1 MLHGLTGRRT
11 YGVLPFQHGLGI
23 DEEDGLRVS
32 LRGAVRESVVAPP
45 VGDDVLRVAVCA
57 VPLMSNF
64 TDVDALAAE
73 PGVVVRFVDRA
84 EELVDA
90 DLVVVPG
97 TRGTVRALRW
107 LRERGLADALARRAA
122 EGRPV
127 LGICGGFQV
136 LGEHIEDDV
145 ESREGSVAGLGLL
158 PVRVRFAREKTLA
171 RPVGEALGEPVEGY
185 EIHHGVAEVAGGE
198 AFLDGCRVGEMWGTH
213 WHGSLESD
221 GFRRRFLAGWRGRPA
236 PLRPRARTSF
246 AALREE
252 QLDLLGDLIEEH
264 ADTDALLSLIEK
276 GAPAGLPFIAPGAPV
291 TGGPGTR
298 PRPPRPLPERSFECH
313 HAPRH
318 QGGPVST
325 PYPFT
330 ALVGQDDL
338 RLALLLNAVSPA
350 VGGVLVRGEK
360 GTAKSTAVRALSALL
375 PEVPVVAGCRF
386 SLRPGRRRP
395 ELPRR
400 PARGGRRAARPAR
413 MVELPVGASEDRLVG
428 ALDIERA
435 LAEGVKAF
443 EPGLLA
449 DAHRGILYVDEVN
462 LLHDHLVDLLLDAAA
477 MGASY
482 VEREG
487 VSVRHAA
494 RFLLVGTMNPE
505 EGELRPQLLD
515 RFGLTV
521 EVAASRE
528 TDQRVEVVRRRL
540 AHDDDPEA
548 FAGRWADEEAA
559 LRDRVVAARALLPQV
574 VLGDGA
580 LRQIAATCAAFEVD
594 GMRADIVMAR
604 TATALAA
611 WAGRTDVR
619 SEDVRQAALL
629 ALPHRRRRNPFDAP
643 GLDEDKLDETL
654 DEARE
659 DDAPEPPGSPEPPE
673 GDDDPDGGPGGG
685 GGQPPADGG
694 PDSPGLPPQQSRDQ
708 AEDRNQGEG
717 AGQEDAPAPQAPAA
731 GGPGEQGAV
740 SAAEPFRTRMLSV
753 PGIGEGAAGR
763 RSRARTEHGRT
774 TGSRRPRGALTK
786 LHLAA
791 TVQAA
796 APHQRARG
804 RSGTGLVVRRDDL
817 RQATREG
824 REGNLVLFVVDAS
837 GSMAAR
843 QRMSAVKGAVLS
855 LLLDAYQRRDKVGLV
870 TFRGSAAEV
879 ALPPTSSVDAA
890 AARLETLPT
899 GGRTPL
905 AAGLLRAH
913 DVLRVER
920 LRDAARRP
928 LLVVV
933 TDGRATGG
941 VEPVAQAG
949 RAARLFA
956 ADGVASV
963 VVDCESGYV
972 RLGLAGQLAGELGG
986 TAVTLDEL
994 RADSIAGLVKDVQ
1007 GHGNHSRKA
1016 A

>member
-1 MLHGLTGRRT
+1 M
-11 YGVLPFQHGLGI
+11 
-23 DEEDGLRVS
+23 
-32 LRGAVRESVVAPP
+32 
-45 VGDDVLRVAVCA
+45 
-57 VPLMSNF
+57 
-64 TDVDALAAE
+64 
-73 PGVVVRFVDRA
+73 
-84 EELVDA
+84 
-90 DLVVVPG
+90 
-97 TRGTVRALRW
+97 
-107 LRERGLADALARRAA
+107 
-122 EGRPV
+122 
-127 LGICGGFQV
+127 
-136 LGEHIEDDV
+136 
-145 ESREGSVAGLGLL
+145 
-158 PVRVRFAREKTLA
+158 
-171 RPVGEALGEPVEGY
+171 
-185 EIHHGVAEVAGGE
+185 
-198 AFLDGCRVGEMWGTH
+198 
-213 WHGSLESD
+213 
-221 GFRRRFLAGWRGRPA
+221 
-236 PLRPRARTSF
+236 
-246 AALREE
+246 
-252 QLDLLGDLIEEH
+252 
-264 ADTDALLSLIEK
+264 
-276 GAPAGLPFIAPGAPV
+276 
-291 TGGPGTR
+291 
-298 PRPPRPLPERSFECH
+298 
-313 HAPRH
+313 
-318 QGGPVST
+318 ST
-325 PYPFT
+325 PFPFT
-330 ALVGQDDL
+330 AVVGQDDL

-375 PEVPVVAGCRF
+375 PAVDVVAGCRF
-386 SLRPGRRRP
+386 SCDPAAPDPACPDGPHNPPGAF
-395 ELPRR
+395 ES
-400 PARGGRRAARPAR
+400 RPAR

-528 TDQRVEVVRRRL
+528 PDQRVEVVRRRL
-540 AHDDDPEA
+540 AYDDDPA
-548 FAGRWADEEAA
+548 GFAARWAGEEAA
-559 LRDRVVAARALLPQV
+559 VRQRIVAARELLPSV
-574 VLGDGA
+574 RLGDGA

-611 WAGRTDVR
+611 WAGRTEVLA
-619 SEDVRQAALL
+619 EDVRQAALL

-643 GLDEDKLDETL
+643 GLDEDKLDQTL
-654 DEARE
+654 EEFSGEDEN
-659 DDAPEPPGSPEPPE
+659 DSG
-673 GDDDPDGGPGGG
+673 DDPDPDGPGGG
-685 GGQPPADGG
+685 GGQPAPDDGG
-694 PDSPGLPPQQSRDQ
+694 PQGGDTAGRPEAGADGEPQTPG
-708 AEDRNQGEG
+708 GT
-717 AGQEDAPAPQAPAA
+717 
-731 GGPGEQGAV
+731 PGEQAPV
-740 SAAEPFRTRMLSV
+740 RAAEPFRTRVLSV

-774 TGSRRPRGALTK
+774 TGARRPRGGLTK

-804 RSGTGLVVRRDDL
+804 RSGPGLVIRRDDL
-817 RQATREG
+817 RQAAREG

-870 TFRGSAAEV
+870 TFRGAAAEV

-890 AARLETLPT
+890 AARLESLPT

-920 LRDAARRP
+920 LRDPARRA
-928 LLVVV
+928 LVVVV

-941 VEPVAQAG
+941 PEPVALAG

-963 VVDCESGYV
+963 VVDCESGPV

-1007 GHGNHSRKA
+1007 GRSRRA

>member
-1 MLHGLTGRRT
+1 M
-11 YGVLPFQHGLGI
+11 
-23 DEEDGLRVS
+23 
-32 LRGAVRESVVAPP
+32 
-45 VGDDVLRVAVCA
+45 
-57 VPLMSNF
+57 
-64 TDVDALAAE
+64 
-73 PGVVVRFVDRA
+73 
-84 EELVDA
+84 
-90 DLVVVPG
+90 
-97 TRGTVRALRW
+97 
-107 LRERGLADALARRAA
+107 
-122 EGRPV
+122 
-127 LGICGGFQV
+127 
-136 LGEHIEDDV
+136 
-145 ESREGSVAGLGLL
+145 
-158 PVRVRFAREKTLA
+158 
-171 RPVGEALGEPVEGY
+171 
-185 EIHHGVAEVAGGE
+185 
-198 AFLDGCRVGEMWGTH
+198 
-213 WHGSLESD
+213 
-221 GFRRRFLAGWRGRPA
+221 
-236 PLRPRARTSF
+236 
-246 AALREE
+246 
-252 QLDLLGDLIEEH
+252 
-264 ADTDALLSLIEK
+264 
-276 GAPAGLPFIAPGAPV
+276 
-291 TGGPGTR
+291 
-298 PRPPRPLPERSFECH
+298 
-313 HAPRH
+313 
-318 QGGPVST
+318 ST
-325 PYPFT
+325 PFPFT
-330 ALVGQDDL
+330 AVVGQDDL

-360 GTAKSTAVRALSALL
+360 GTAKSTAVRALAALMPAL
-375 PEVPVVAGCRF
+375 DVVSGCRF
-386 SLRPGRRRP
+386 SCDPDSPDPACPDGPHEPGAF
-395 ELPRR
+395 ET
-400 PARGGRRAARPAR
+400 RPAR

-528 TDQRVEVVRRRL
+528 PDQRVEVVRRRL
-540 AHDDDPEA
+540 AYDDDPA
-548 FAGRWADEEAA
+548 GFAERWADEESAV
-559 LRDRVVAARALLPQV
+559 RGRIVAARKLLPSV
-574 VLGDGA
+574 RLGDGA

-611 WAGRTDVR
+611 WAGRTDVLA
-619 SEDVRQAALL
+619 EDVRQAALL

-643 GLDEDKLDETL
+643 GLDEDKLDDTL
-654 DEARE
+654 EEFAGPDDE
-659 DDAPEPPGSPEPPE
+659 
-673 GDDDPDGGPGGG
+673 DPDPDPDGPGGG
-685 GGQPPADGG
+685 DGG
-694 PDSPGLPPQQSRDQ
+694 GDGGEPPRSDGDGPQGDDTAAPPETDDSPAG
-708 AEDRNQGEG
+708 AESGEG
-717 AGQEDAPAPQAPAA
+717 GESRPAGSGA
-731 GGPGEQGAV
+731 GEQSAV
-740 SAAEPFRTRMLSV
+740 RAAEPFRTKVLSV

-774 TGSRRPRGALTK
+774 TGARRPRGTLTK

-791 TVQAA
+791 TVMAA
-796 APHQRARG
+796 APHQRQRG
-804 RSGTGLVVRRDDL
+804 RSGRGLVVRRDDL

-870 TFRGSAAEV
+870 SFRGTAADL

-890 AARLETLPT
+890 AVRLESLPT

-905 AAGLLRAH
+905 AAGLLKAH

-920 LRDAARRP
+920 LRDPARRA
-928 LLVVV
+928 LVVVV

-941 VEPVAQAG
+941 PEPVALAG

-956 ADGVASV
+956 AESIASV
-963 VVDCESGYV
+963 VVDCESGPV

-986 TAVTLDEL
+986 SAVTLDEL
-994 RADSIAGLVKDVQ
+994 RADSIAGLVRDVQ
-1007 GHGNHSRKA
+1007 GTSRRA

>member
-1 MLHGLTGRRT
+1 M
-11 YGVLPFQHGLGI
+11 
-23 DEEDGLRVS
+23 
-32 LRGAVRESVVAPP
+32 
-45 VGDDVLRVAVCA
+45 
-57 VPLMSNF
+57 
-64 TDVDALAAE
+64 
-73 PGVVVRFVDRA
+73 
-84 EELVDA
+84 
-90 DLVVVPG
+90 
-97 TRGTVRALRW
+97 
-107 LRERGLADALARRAA
+107 
-122 EGRPV
+122 
-127 LGICGGFQV
+127 
-136 LGEHIEDDV
+136 
-145 ESREGSVAGLGLL
+145 
-158 PVRVRFAREKTLA
+158 
-171 RPVGEALGEPVEGY
+171 
-185 EIHHGVAEVAGGE
+185 
-198 AFLDGCRVGEMWGTH
+198 
-213 WHGSLESD
+213 
-221 GFRRRFLAGWRGRPA
+221 
-236 PLRPRARTSF
+236 
-246 AALREE
+246 
-252 QLDLLGDLIEEH
+252 
-264 ADTDALLSLIEK
+264 
-276 GAPAGLPFIAPGAPV
+276 
-291 TGGPGTR
+291 
-298 PRPPRPLPERSFECH
+298 
-313 HAPRH
+313 
-318 QGGPVST
+318 ST
-325 PYPFT
+325 PFPFT
-330 ALVGQDDL
+330 AVVGQDDL

-360 GTAKSTAVRALSALL
+360 GTAKSTAVRALSVLL
-375 PEVPVVAGCRF
+375 PEVAVVPGCRF
-386 SLRPGRRRP
+386 SCAPAAPDPACPDGPHERGPG
-395 ELPRR
+395 
-400 PARGGRRAARPAR
+400 AQRPAR

-428 ALDIERA
+428 SLDIERA
-435 LAEGVKAF
+435 LSEGVKAF

-494 RFLLVGTMNPE
+494 KFLLVGTMNPE

-528 TDQRVEVVRRRL
+528 PDQRVEVVRRRL
-540 AHDDDPEA
+540 AYDDDPEGFVA
-548 FAGRWADEEAA
+548 RWADEESAV
-559 LRDRVVAARALLPQV
+559 RQRVVAARELLPSV
-574 VLGDGA
+574 RLGDAA

-611 WAGRTDVR
+611 WAGRTEVLA
-619 SEDVRQAALL
+619 EDVRQAALL

-643 GLDEDKLDETL
+643 GLDENKLDETL
-654 DEARE
+654 EE
-659 DDAPEPPGSPEPPE
+659 FSGE
-673 GDDDPDGGPGGG
+673 GDGDGDGSDDDNTDPDPDPDDHGPGGG
-685 GGQPPADGG
+685 GGQPTPDDGG
-694 PDSPGLPPQQSRDQ
+694 PRDGDEAAQ
-708 AEDRNQGEG
+708 PEAGEG
-717 AGQEDAPAPQAPAA
+717 GAPQPSPSGAGERQPARA
-731 GGPGEQGAV
+731 
-740 SAAEPFRTRMLSV
+740 SEPFRTKVLSV

-774 TGSRRPRGALTK
+774 TGARRPQGALTK
-786 LHLAA
+786 LHLTA

-804 RSGTGLVVRRDDL
+804 RSGPGLVVRRDDL

-870 TFRGSAAEV
+870 TFRGAGAEV

-890 AARLETLPT
+890 AVRLESLPT

-920 LRDAARRP
+920 LRDVHRRP
-928 LLVVV
+928 LVVVV

-941 VEPVAQAG
+941 PEPVALAG

-956 ADGVASV
+956 ADGTASV
-963 VVDCESGYV
+963 VVDCESGPV
-972 RLGLAGQLAGELGG
+972 RLGLAGKLAGELDGV
-986 TAVTLDEL
+986 AVTLDEL
-994 RADSIAGLVKDVQ
+994 RADALAGLVRDVR
-1007 GHGNHSRKA
+1007 GTSSRRA

>member
-1 MLHGLTGRRT
+1 MTT
-11 YGVLPFQHGLGI
+11 PF
-23 DEEDGLRVS
+23 
-32 LRGAVRESVVAPP
+32 
-45 VGDDVLRVAVCA
+45 
-57 VPLMSNF
+57 
-64 TDVDALAAE
+64 
-73 PGVVVRFVDRA
+73 
-84 EELVDA
+84 
-90 DLVVVPG
+90 
-97 TRGTVRALRW
+97 
-107 LRERGLADALARRAA
+107 
-122 EGRPV
+122 
-127 LGICGGFQV
+127 
-136 LGEHIEDDV
+136 
-145 ESREGSVAGLGLL
+145 
-158 PVRVRFAREKTLA
+158 
-171 RPVGEALGEPVEGY
+171 
-185 EIHHGVAEVAGGE
+185 
-198 AFLDGCRVGEMWGTH
+198 
-213 WHGSLESD
+213 
-221 GFRRRFLAGWRGRPA
+221 
-236 PLRPRARTSF
+236 
-246 AALREE
+246 
-252 QLDLLGDLIEEH
+252 
-264 ADTDALLSLIEK
+264 
-276 GAPAGLPFIAPGAPV
+276 
-291 TGGPGTR
+291 
-298 PRPPRPLPERSFECH
+298 
-313 HAPRH
+313 
-318 QGGPVST
+318 
-325 PYPFT
+325 PFT
-330 ALVGQDDL
+330 AVVGQDDL

-375 PEVPVVAGCRF
+375 PEVSVVAGCRF
-386 SLRPGRRRP
+386 SCDPAAPDPGCPDGPHEAGTGASRPS
-395 ELPRR
+395 
-400 PARGGRRAARPAR
+400 R

-487 VSVRHAA
+487 VSVRHASK
-494 RFLLVGTMNPE
+494 FLLVGTMNPE

-528 TDQRVEVVRRRL
+528 PDQRVEVVRRRL
-540 AHDDDPEA
+540 AYDDDPA
-548 FAGRWADEEAA
+548 GFAAGWADEEAA
-559 LRDRVVAARALLPQV
+559 VRQRIVAARELLPSV
-574 VLGDGA
+574 RLGDGA

-604 TATALAA
+604 TAVALAA
-611 WAGRTDVR
+611 WAGRTDVLA
-619 SEDVRQAALL
+619 EDVRQAALL

-643 GLDEDKLDETL
+643 GLDEDRLDETL
-654 DEARE
+654 EEFGGPD
-659 DDAPEPPGSPEPPE
+659 
-673 GDDDPDGGPGGG
+673 DDDPDPDPGPDGPGGG
-685 GGQPPADGG
+685 SGQPE
-694 PDSPGLPPQQSRDQ
+694 PD
-708 AEDRNQGEG
+708 
-717 AGQEDAPAPQAPAA
+717 DAPQGDGDTAA
-731 GGPGEQGAV
+731 RPEAGEDGRPHASGGGEHSPVRA
-740 SAAEPFRTRMLSV
+740 SEPFRAKVLSV

-774 TGSRRPRGALTK
+774 TGARRPRGALTK

-804 RSGTGLVVRRDDL
+804 RSGPGLVVRRDDL

-913 DVLRVER
+913 EVLRVER
-920 LRDAARRP
+920 LRDPARRA
-928 LLVVV
+928 LVVLV

-941 VEPVAQAG
+941 PEPVALAG

-963 VVDCESGYV
+963 VVDCESGPV

-1007 GHGNHSRKA
+1007 RRA

>member
-1 MLHGLTGRRT
+1 M
-11 YGVLPFQHGLGI
+11 
-23 DEEDGLRVS
+23 
-32 LRGAVRESVVAPP
+32 
-45 VGDDVLRVAVCA
+45 
-57 VPLMSNF
+57 
-64 TDVDALAAE
+64 
-73 PGVVVRFVDRA
+73 
-84 EELVDA
+84 
-90 DLVVVPG
+90 
-97 TRGTVRALRW
+97 
-107 LRERGLADALARRAA
+107 
-122 EGRPV
+122 
-127 LGICGGFQV
+127 
-136 LGEHIEDDV
+136 
-145 ESREGSVAGLGLL
+145 
-158 PVRVRFAREKTLA
+158 
-171 RPVGEALGEPVEGY
+171 
-185 EIHHGVAEVAGGE
+185 
-198 AFLDGCRVGEMWGTH
+198 
-213 WHGSLESD
+213 
-221 GFRRRFLAGWRGRPA
+221 
-236 PLRPRARTSF
+236 
-246 AALREE
+246 
-252 QLDLLGDLIEEH
+252 
-264 ADTDALLSLIEK
+264 
-276 GAPAGLPFIAPGAPV
+276 
-291 TGGPGTR
+291 
-298 PRPPRPLPERSFECH
+298 
-313 HAPRH
+313 
-318 QGGPVST
+318 ST
-325 PYPFT
+325 PFPFT
-330 ALVGQDDL
+330 AVVGQDDL

-360 GTAKSTAVRALSALL
+360 GTAKSTAVRALSALM
-375 PEVPVVAGCRF
+375 PEVPVIAGCRF
-386 SLRPGRRRP
+386 SCDPGTP
-395 ELPRR
+395 D
-400 PARGGRRAARPAR
+400 PACPDGPHETGAGTARPAR

-528 TDQRVEVVRRRL
+528 PDQRVEVVRRRL
-540 AHDDDPEA
+540 AYDDDPGG
-548 FAGRWADEEAA
+548 FAARWADEEAA
-559 LRDRVVAARALLPQV
+559 VRARIVAARELLPSV
-574 VLGDGA
+574 RLGDGA

-611 WAGRTDVR
+611 WAGRTDVLA
-619 SEDVRQAALL
+619 EDVRQAALL

-643 GLDEDKLDETL
+643 GLDEDKLDQTL
-654 DEARE
+654 EE
-659 DDAPEPPGSPEPPE
+659 FSGE
-673 GDDDPDGGPGGG
+673 GDEDPDPDGPGGG
-685 GGQPPADGG
+685 GGQPPSEG
-694 PDSPGLPPQQSRDQ
+694 P
-708 AEDRNQGEG
+708 QGEG
-717 AGQEDAPAPQAPAA
+717 GSGARPEAGDGGEPQPSGA
-731 GGPGEQGAV
+731 GAGEQSAV
-740 SAAEPFRTRMLSV
+740 RAAEPFRTKVLSV
-753 PGIGEGAAGR
+753 PGLGDGAAGR

-774 TGSRRPRGALTK
+774 TGARRPRGTLTK

-804 RSGTGLVVRRDDL
+804 RSGPGLVLRRDDL

-870 TFRGSAAEV
+870 TFRGSAADV

-890 AARLETLPT
+890 AARLESLPT

-905 AAGLLRAH
+905 AAGLLKAH
-913 DVLRVER
+913 EVLRVER
-920 LRDAARRP
+920 LRDPARRA
-928 LLVVV
+928 LVVVV

-941 VEPVAQAG
+941 TEPVALAG

-956 ADGVASV
+956 AEGVASV
-963 VVDCESGYV
+963 VVDCESGPV

-1007 GHGNHSRKA
+1007 QSRRA